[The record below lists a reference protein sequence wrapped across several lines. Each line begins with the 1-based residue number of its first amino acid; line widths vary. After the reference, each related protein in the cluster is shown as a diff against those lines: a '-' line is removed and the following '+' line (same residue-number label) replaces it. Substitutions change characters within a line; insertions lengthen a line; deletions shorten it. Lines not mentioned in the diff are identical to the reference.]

1 MLNTVASALVAAGIV
16 ILVTGLAP
24 MRKLIRELPAGPM
37 RSQWRFLAGL
47 VLFFVLGYAGYLAVF
62 WNRHEGLAD
71 LLVPVVF
78 LCTACFVWLAARLSL
93 ATVVNVR
100 RMSTLDRANVT
111 DALSG
116 LDSRHYLDRR
126 MREEMMRAERHGLA
140 VSVMLLD
147 IDEFA
152 KVNATYGH
160 AVGDQ
165 VLTEI
170 GRILSGGVRESDVL
184 VRYGGEEIAVVAT
197 HTPPAAAMAVA
208 ERLRRDVE
216 VGARKALRE
225 AQGAR
230 RAITVSIGVAGRE
243 AGREVGDRAGDD
255 LFGAAERALARAK
268 SEGRNRVVLG

>member
-1 MLNTVASALVAAGIV
+1 MLNVFALALVGAGLLILFAALPPI
-16 ILVTGLAP
+16 A
-24 MRKLIRELPAGPM
+24 KLISELPAGPM
-37 RSQWRFLAGL
+37 RSQWRLLRGL
-47 VLFFVLGYAGYLAVF
+47 VFFFILGFAAYLAVS
-62 WNRHEGLAD
+62 WGRHVEFVD

-78 LCTACFVWLAARLSL
+78 VCSACFVWLAARLSL

-100 RMSTLDRANVT
+100 RMSGLERANVT

-116 LDSRHYLDRR
+116 LDSRSYLDRR
-126 MREEMMRAERHGLA
+126 MREETTRAGRHGLA

-147 IDEFA
+147 IDDFA
-152 KVNATYGH
+152 SVNATYGH

-184 VRYGGEEIAVVAT
+184 VRYGGEEIAIVAT
-197 HTPPAAAMAVA
+197 HTEPAAAMAVA
-208 ERLRRDVE
+208 ERLRREVE

-230 RAITVSIGVAGRE
+230 RAITVSIGVAGRV
-243 AGREVGDRAGDD
+243 AGAKPEGD
-255 LFGAAERALARAK
+255 LFEIAERALRRAK

>member
-1 MLNTVASALVAAGIV
+1 MLNWLAVALVGAALAILVSAL
-16 ILVTGLAP
+16 AP
-24 MRKLIRELPAGPM
+24 ARRLISELPSGPM
-37 RSQWRFLAGL
+37 RSQWRLLAGL
-47 VLFFVLGYAGYLAVF
+47 VLFFVAGDACYMFLS
-62 WNRHEGLAD
+62 WGRHETFAD

-78 LCTACFVWLAARLSL
+78 LCTACFVWLASRLSL
-93 ATVVNVR
+93 ATVINVR
-100 RMSTLDRANVT
+100 RMSALDRANVT

-147 IDEFA
+147 IDDFA
-152 KVNATYGH
+152 SVNATYGH

-208 ERLRRDVE
+208 ERLRREVE

-243 AGREVGDRAGDD
+243 AGVKAGPD
-255 LFGAAERALARAK
+255 LFEAAERALRRAK
-268 SEGRNRVVLG
+268 DEGRNRVVLG

>member
-1 MLNTVASALVAAGIV
+1 MLNVLAIALVCVGAAVLVAA
-16 ILVTGLAP
+16 LPPT
-24 MRKLIRELPAGPM
+24 RRLIAELPEGPM
-37 RSQWRFLAGL
+37 RVQWRRLAGMM
-47 VLFFVLGYAGYLAVF
+47 LFLLLGYLTYVALF
-62 WNRHEGLAD
+62 WDRHRVLAD
-71 LLVPVVF
+71 LLAPAVF
-78 LCTACFVWLAARLSL
+78 VCSAAFVWLAARLSL
-93 ATVVNVR
+93 GTVVNVR
-100 RMSTLDRANVT
+100 RMSTLDRENVT

-147 IDEFA
+147 IDDFA
-152 KVNATYGH
+152 SINATYGH
-160 AVGDQ
+160 EVGDQ

-184 VRYGGEEIAVVAT
+184 VRYGGEEVAVVAT
-197 HTPPAAAMAVA
+197 HTAPDAALAVA

-243 AGREVGDRAGDD
+243 AGAQAGGD
-255 LFGAAERALARAK
+255 LFALAEQGLRRAK
-268 SEGRNRVVLG
+268 SEGRNRVVLGSA

>member
-1 MLNTVASALVAAGIV
+1 MLNLLAILLVGAGLVMLLAALPA
-16 ILVTGLAP
+16 T
-24 MRKLIRELPAGPM
+24 RKLIRELPEGPM
-37 RSQWRFLAGL
+37 RSQWRLLAGL
-47 VLFFVLGYAGYLAVF
+47 IVFFVFGYAAYIAVI
-62 WNRHEGLAD
+62 WGRPLMLAD

-78 LCTACFVWLAARLSL
+78 LCVGGFALLASRLSL
-93 ATVVNVR
+93 ATVINVR
-100 RMSTLDRANVT
+100 RMSALDRANVT

-140 VSVMLLD
+140 VSVMLMD
-147 IDEFA
+147 IDDFA
-152 KVNATYGH
+152 SVNATYGH

-197 HTPPAAAMAVA
+197 HTAPAAAMAVA

-216 VGARKALRE
+216 VGARKALLE

-243 AGREVGDRAGDD
+243 AGMKAEND
-255 LFGAAERALARAK
+255 LFVAAQAALARAK
-268 SEGRNRVVLG
+268 SEGRNRVVLA

>member
-1 MLNTVASALVAAGIV
+1 MLNVLATILVVAGLAILVAA
-16 ILVTGLAP
+16 LPPT
-24 MRKLIRELPAGPM
+24 RKLIAELPDGPM
-37 RSQWRFLAGL
+37 RSQWRLLAGL
-47 VLFFVLGYAGYLAVF
+47 IAFFILGYAAYLAVS
-62 WNRHEGLAD
+62 WGRHEAFAD

-78 LCTACFVWLAARLSL
+78 VCTACFVWLASRLTL
-93 ATVVNVR
+93 ATVVNIR

-116 LDSRHYLDRR
+116 LDSRNYLDRR

-140 VSVMLLD
+140 VSVILLD
-147 IDEFA
+147 IDNFA
-152 KVNATYGH
+152 SVNATYGH

-184 VRYGGEEIAVVAT
+184 VRYGGEELAVVAT
-197 HTPPAAAMAVA
+197 HTAPAAAMAVA

-216 VGARKALRE
+216 VGARKSLRE

-243 AGREVGDRAGDD
+243 AGQKPESD
-255 LFGAAERALARAK
+255 LFEIAEKALRRAK
-268 SEGRNRVVLG
+268 DEGRNRVVLG

>member
-1 MLNTVASALVAAGIV
+1 MLNVPADALVAAGLM
-16 ILVTGLAP
+16 ILVAALPPT
-24 MRKLIRELPAGPM
+24 RKLISELPEGPM
-37 RSQWRFLAGL
+37 RSQWCFLAGL
-47 VLFFVLGYAGYLAVF
+47 ILFFIAGYAAYLAVS
-62 WNRHEGLAD
+62 WDRHESLAD

-78 LCTACFVWLAARLSL
+78 VCTACFVWLAARLSL
-93 ATVVNVR
+93 ATVINVR
-100 RMSTLDRANVT
+100 RMSTLDRENVT

-147 IDEFA
+147 IDDFA
-152 KVNATYGH
+152 SVNATYGH

-216 VGARKALRE
+216 VGARKALLD

-243 AGREVGDRAGDD
+243 AGVKAGND
-255 LFGAAERALARAK
+255 LFEIAQRALGRAK
-268 SEGRNRVVLG
+268 GEGRNRVVLG